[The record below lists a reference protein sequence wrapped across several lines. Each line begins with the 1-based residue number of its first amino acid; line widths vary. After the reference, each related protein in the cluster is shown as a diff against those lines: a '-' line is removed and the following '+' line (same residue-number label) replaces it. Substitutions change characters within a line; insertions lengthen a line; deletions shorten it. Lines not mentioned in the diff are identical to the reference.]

1 MTTQTEVVFANRD
14 CVIDDGCDYT
24 AVILW
29 QMNQRAR
36 AISRSAY
43 IPRPAPIQV
52 TKPREAAVKKTR
64 QRKPESTQYRYAN
77 TLPLESL
84 IAIMTGRWLS
94 SQSIL
99 DIIKTEHPQHTISPR
114 ALAIRINSMLESP
127 SVDIEK
133 RHITTKEY
141 RLNSVDP
148 VYLERS
154 KRGGGK

>member
-1 MTTQTEVVFANRD
+1 M
-14 CVIDDGCDYT
+14 
-24 AVILW
+24 
-29 QMNQRAR
+29 
-36 AISRSAY
+36 
-43 IPRPAPIQV
+43 
-52 TKPREAAVKKTR
+52 R
-64 QRKPESTQYRYAN
+64 QRKSESTQYRYAN